1 MSSASEEPN
10 AQQSPPETPAAPPT
24 EQATKQTTN
33 QPTAVRK
40 QRTLM
45 LYTDQEHRED
55 SVATIKALGSA
66 QRLRI
71 LAYLQDKVAN
81 VTEIAEALAMPL
93 STTLLHLNVLEQAGL
108 VRVETVAAS
117 RGVQKLCARIFDVI
131 VVVLPQQ
138 RPLMGKTV
146 SHQMPVGGY
155 SDCQIFPT
163 CGLASASGIIGL
175 LDDPASFY
183 EPARLQ
189 AQLLWFQ
196 HGYVEYRFPL
206 RLPPDLTVASIQVS
220 AELCSEAPLYHNDWP
235 SDIYLEVN
243 GQRLGVWT
251 SPGDF
256 GDRRGNLTPDW
267 WEDWNSQYGLLKV
280 WRVTADGTWL
290 DNDPLSDVRL
300 SDLALDQQPF
310 VRVRFGVD
318 PNAEHVGGLNLF
330 GGGFGDYPQAIL
342 LQVHYE

>member
-1 MSSASEEPN
+1 MPSFLEQSSS
-10 AQQSPPETPAAPPT
+10 QQSQQPSAQRASSEMAAEPGT
-24 EQATKQTTN
+24 EQT
-33 QPTAVRK
+33 PPRGR
-40 QRTLM
+40 RTLM
-45 LYTDQEHRED
+45 LYTDREHRAT
-55 SVATIKALGSA
+55 SVAALKALGSV

-71 LAYLQDKVAN
+71 LAYLQNKVAN

-93 STTLLHLNVLEQAGL
+93 STTLLHLNALERAGL

-117 RGVQKLCARIFDVI
+117 RGVQKLCARIFDLI

-138 RPLMGKTV
+138 RPLWGKTA
-146 SHQMPVGGY
+146 SHQMPVGAY
-155 SDCQIFPT
+155 SDCQITPT
-163 CGLASASGIIGL
+163 CGLAGTSGIIGL

-189 AQLLWFQ
+189 AQLLWFH

-206 RLPPDLTVASIQVS
+206 RLSPELTVASLQVS
-220 AELCSEAPLYHNDWP
+220 AELCSEAPLHHDEWP
-235 SDIYLEVN
+235 SDIYLEIN

-267 WEDWNSQYGLLKV
+267 WEDWNSQYGILKV
-280 WRVTADGTWL
+280 WRVDADGSWL
-290 DNDPLSDVRL
+290 DDAPLSGVRL
-300 SDLALDQQPF
+300 ADLALGRQPF

-318 PNAEHVGGLNLF
+318 PHGEHVGGLNLF
-330 GGGFGDYPQAIL
+330 GSGFGNYPQDIL
-342 LQVHYE
+342 LQVHYQ